1 MDARQT
7 TATSTLSLVIPANTV
22 TLSYTSS
29 VAGTAPES
37 KAVEAGYE
45 LTAEDL
51 PTLTDESG
59 TYTFSKWK
67 IGDDDAEVGTVI
79 ASDTELTA
87 VWE

>member
-1 MDARQT
+1 MT
-7 TATSTLSLVIPANTV
+7 I
-22 TLSYTSS
+22 SYSSS
-29 VAGTAPES
+29 VAGTAPADKTVTE
-37 KAVEAGYE
+37 GYE
-45 LTAEDL
+45 LTASDL

-79 ASDTELTA
+79 VADTTLTA